1 MIEFDEVAA
10 FDISLQ
16 EDSTGQGRVH
26 ITMLNNGE
34 ISLTSHQA
42 RVLATELIMAASRA
56 EVRENLKR
64 NDSAVRRD
72 ASQTSSPSRRFF
84 EQSFAK

>member
-1 MIEFDEVAA
+1 
-10 FDISLQ
+10 
-16 EDSTGQGRVH
+16 
-26 ITMLNNGE
+26 MLNNTE
-34 ISLTSHQA
+34 VSLTSHQA

-64 NDSAVRRD
+64 NDNAVRRD
-72 ASQTSSPSRRFF
+72 KHGTATPMRRFF

>member
-1 MIEFDEVAA
+1 MMEFDEVAA
-10 FDISLQ
+10 FDISLE
-16 EDSTGQGRVH
+16 EDASGAGRVH
-26 ITMLNNGE
+26 IKMLNNTE
-34 ISLTSHQA
+34 INLTSHQA

-64 NDSAVRRD
+64 NDSAVRREIGKS
-72 ASQTSSPSRRFF
+72 AAPSRRFF

>member
-1 MIEFDEVAA
+1 MIEFDDIAT
-10 FDISLQ
+10 FDISLE
-16 EDSTGQGRVH
+16 EDASGKGQVR
-26 ITMLNNGE
+26 IKILNGSE
-34 ISLTSHQA
+34 LSLSSHQA

-64 NDSAVRRD
+64 SDSAVRKGAFKND
-72 ASQTSSPSRRFF
+72 SPSRRFF

>member
-10 FDISLQ
+10 VDISLE
-16 EDSTGQGRVH
+16 EDASGKGRVR
-26 ITMLNNGE
+26 IKMMNDTEL
-34 ISLTSHQA
+34 SLTSHQA
-42 RVLATELIMAASRA
+42 RILATELIMAASRA

-64 NDSAVRRD
+64 SDSAVRKTGGN
-72 ASQTSSPSRRFF
+72 AGTPKRRFF

>member
-1 MIEFDEVAA
+1 MMNFDEVAA
-10 FDISLQ
+10 FDITLD
-16 EDSTGQGRVH
+16 EDATGAGRVH
-26 ITMLNNGE
+26 IKMLNNPE
-34 ISLTSHQA
+34 VSLTSHQA

-72 ASQTSSPSRRFF
+72 AANSAAPSRRFF